1 MNEVGYR
8 EIEVSPLIPFF
19 MDFQFAPLAGGLITV
34 GTSQGVGKKQD
45 FGASREVVPFKL

>member
-1 MNEVGYR
+1 MKEVGYR

-34 GTSQGVGKKQD
+34 GTSQGVGKKTGLWSEQR
-45 FGASREVVPFKL
+45 SRAL